1 MTGPTLSIC
10 SLKNQKSVLDWMV
23 KVSVSKVR
31 MLLSRCFKCIC
42 RLYDLKMRLV
52 AAAVLFIFDFQ
63 YHEPIKAKLLICWK
77 TRKQT
82 NQPNNLS
89 DTNFRLVVVH
99 ILMHILQSKTL
110 LQFNMG
116 SLMFYQQQQRQNLFT
131 QLPKDDK

>member
-1 MTGPTLSIC
+1 
-10 SLKNQKSVLDWMV
+10 
-23 KVSVSKVR
+23 
-31 MLLSRCFKCIC
+31 
-42 RLYDLKMRLV
+42 MRLV

-99 ILMHILQSKTL
+99 NINAHITNKNFVAIQYGFSHVLPTTPKAESIYTTT
-110 LQFNMG
+110 
-116 SLMFYQQQQRQNLFT
+116 QRQ
-131 QLPKDDK
+131 

>member
-1 MTGPTLSIC
+1 
-10 SLKNQKSVLDWMV
+10 MV

-42 RLYDLKMRLV
+42 RLYDLKMRLT
-52 AAAVLFIFDFQ
+52 AAVLFIFDFQ

-99 ILMHILQSKTL
+99 ILMHILQTKTL

-131 QLPKDDK
+131 QLPKPPIYLNWIFQILQFKISSLMN

>member
-1 MTGPTLSIC
+1 
-10 SLKNQKSVLDWMV
+10 MV

>member
-1 MTGPTLSIC
+1 
-10 SLKNQKSVLDWMV
+10 MV

-63 YHEPIKAKLLICWK
+63 YHEPMKAKLLICWK

-99 ILMHILQSKTL
+99 NINAHITNKNFVAIQYGFSHVLPTTAKAESIYTTT
-110 LQFNMG
+110 
-116 SLMFYQQQQRQNLFT
+116 QRQ
-131 QLPKDDK
+131 

>member
-1 MTGPTLSIC
+1 
-10 SLKNQKSVLDWMV
+10 MV

-89 DTNFRLVVVH
+89 DTNFLSILVH
-99 ILMHILQSKTL
+99 ILMHILQTKTL

-116 SLMFYQQQQRQNLFT
+116 SHVLQTTAKAESISTTAQRQS
-131 QLPKDDK
+131 PV